1 MKNKLSN
8 KLKPI
13 SSRPTAFDLFA
24 GCGGLSQ
31 GLSRAGFDVHWANEY
46 WKPAAQTYR
55 LSHSTTTLFEEDAR
69 RLLAKIIDGG
79 AEFPSPGDVDLLAGG
94 PPCQGF
100 SGFNRHRKPE
110 DPRNSMLDVF
120 LGFVR
125 HLKPRMVLIE
135 NVPGLLTLDEG
146 KLAQLLL
153 SSFEELGYKC
163 KVGLLQ
169 AGYYG
174 IPQNRWRTFVVATS
188 DRTALPSFPLPTHEF
203 PRIMIHGSA
212 KIKVQAEVI
221 KPNPRSPGK
230 LDLFSY
236 VTVGDA
242 ISDLPRNASLDPKED
257 CEYASPPQSDYQRLL
272 RNGSSRVR
280 DHLCP
285 KVEPVTLER
294 ICAVPRKP
302 GAGWLDL
309 PDQLKPANLKRHGD
323 SRYANRYGRLDWG
336 TIFNT
341 ILTRPHP
348 YWSRVIHPEEDR
360 LLSIRE
366 CARAQSFFDSIIFCG
381 TMSEKFKQIGNAV
394 PPLLAEKM
402 GESLIA
408 TLFST
413 NINRQIHG

>member
-1 MKNKLSN
+1 MVD
-8 KLKPI
+8 KLKQL
-13 SSRPTAFDLFA
+13 RPTAFDLFA

-31 GLSRAGFDVHWANEY
+31 GISRAGFDVRWANEN
-46 WKPAAQTYR
+46 WKPAAQTYQV
-55 LSHSTTTLFEEDAR
+55 SHSATTLFQEDAR
-69 RLLAKIIDGG
+69 HLLSRIIN
-79 AEFPSPGDVDLLAGG
+79 AETGLPLPGEVDLLAGG

-100 SGFNRHRKPE
+100 SGFNRHRNPA

-125 HLKPRMVLIE
+125 QLKPRMVLIE

-153 SSFEELGYKC
+153 TSFAELGYKC

-188 DRTALPSFPLPTHEF
+188 DGTLLPSFPLPTHEF
-203 PRIMIHGSA
+203 PGIVIHGSS
-212 KIKVQAEVI
+212 KIKVEPEII
-221 KPNPRSPGK
+221 KPNQANFNRGK
-230 LDLFSY
+230 LLGF

-242 ISDLPRNASLDPKED
+242 ISDLPRIASTNPKEN
-257 CEYASPPQSDYQRLL
+257 CAYASPPHSNYQRFL
-272 RNGSSRVR
+272 RKGSSEIR
-280 DHLCP
+280 DHTCP
-285 KVEPVTLER
+285 KIEPVTLER
-294 ICAVPRKP
+294 ICAVPRTP

-309 PDQLKPANLKRHGD
+309 PEHLKPENLKRYGD
-323 SRYANRYGRLDWG
+323 NRYPNRYGRLDWG

-348 YWSRVIHPEEDR
+348 YWSRVIHPEENR
-360 LLSIRE
+360 LLSVRE
-366 CARAQSFFDSIIFCG
+366 CARAQSFFDTTIFCG
-381 TMSEKFKQIGNAV
+381 TISEKFKQIGNAV

-402 GESLIA
+402 GEALISA
-408 TLFST
+408 LT
-413 NINRQIHG
+413 